1 MYLASSQSSSV
12 SSSMLR
18 AASSGNSLGTVGAR
32 LGDAGG
38 RTTCAALLPAR
49 RNQEYNN
56 YCLLLVVAIETKF

>member
-1 MYLASSQSSSV
+1 
-12 SSSMLR
+12 MLR

-49 RNQEYNN
+49 RNQELQYH
-56 YCLLLVVAIETKF
+56 CLPLVIAIETKF